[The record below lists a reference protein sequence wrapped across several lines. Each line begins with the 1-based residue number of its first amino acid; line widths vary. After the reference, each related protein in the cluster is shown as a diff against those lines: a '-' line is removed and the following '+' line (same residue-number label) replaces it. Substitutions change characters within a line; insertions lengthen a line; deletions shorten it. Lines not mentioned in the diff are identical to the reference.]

1 MALMAGRVADT
12 SVELGEHIVTA
23 TVVVRWDWK

>member
-1 MALMAGRVADT
+1 MAMMASRAADT
-12 SVELGEHIVTA
+12 SVELGEHVTA